1 MMTITEIN
9 KYLMYTDENNLY
21 GWEMSLALP
30 MGMFKQMIDEEIKC
44 LDVHKTSNL
53 PTYTDTL

>member
-1 MMTITEIN
+1 MH
-9 KYLMYTDENNLY
+9 TDENNLY